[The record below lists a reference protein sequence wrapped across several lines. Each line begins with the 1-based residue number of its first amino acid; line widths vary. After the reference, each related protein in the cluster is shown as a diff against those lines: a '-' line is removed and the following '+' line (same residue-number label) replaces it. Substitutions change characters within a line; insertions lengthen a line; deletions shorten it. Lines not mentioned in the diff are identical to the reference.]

1 MKKLLALTATVI
13 FTLPTIAS
21 ASTVKCD
28 TQTKRFDGYDITI
41 KHCDVELTSSKPL
54 NILVS
59 VDNNRSE
66 ELNVIVSFNNKQ
78 TLVNAKPGESKN
90 LLNVENYS
98 STVDRLAF
106 NFKPSDDIIQTF
118 TN

>member
-41 KHCDVELTSSKPL
+41 KHCDVELTSS
-54 NILVS
+54 
-59 VDNNRSE
+59 
-66 ELNVIVSFNNKQ
+66 
-78 TLVNAKPGESKN
+78 
-90 LLNVENYS
+90 
-98 STVDRLAF
+98 
-106 NFKPSDDIIQTF
+106 
-118 TN
+118 